1 MRYRRRNFLC
11 SAGALSSALLSGCTR
26 VSNANEKYTIG
37 EVKIGDVHKIKRVDT
52 NKISI
57 YKSGERL
64 EVDNGFFTPDWVIGE
79 EEALKARARPNDL
92 IWEVLYWYNVQ
103 QLVANEGLFERSIEV
118 FKRHIPIA
126 KELRRI
132 NNDVA
137 QLRRGLERE
146 FFDKPVISDVI
157 DLINE
162 LRRRDIYET
171 ALKYSDTLSNLEEL
185 ANTMGN
191 VPEKIE
197 KGVHS
202 YLERDPNVHLLID
215 TFEGIR
221 GDGLF
226 DFSNDLAHILGTPE
240 RPFPDAEF
248 ATKYYSRALISIQSL
263 IENMENLCKS
273 VNSDIRWAPFDSN
286 FGTSPTFYILGKAFE
301 ELRDEF
307 LVNYV
312 TDIKNTSRTMDLE
325 NRVSDGRVLSVFPD

>member
-1 MRYRRRNFLC
+1 MKHRRRNFLC

-26 VSNANEKYTIG
+26 FSNADEKYTMG
-37 EVKIGDVHKIKRVDT
+37 EVKVGDIYKIKRANT

-57 YKSGERL
+57 YKAGERL
-64 EVDNGFFTPDWVIGE
+64 KVDNGFFTPDWVIGE
-79 EEALKARARPNDL
+79 EEALDARTDQDL
-92 IWEVLYWYNVQ
+92 IWRVLYWYNVQ
-103 QLVANEGLFERSIEV
+103 QLVANDDGFGESIEV
-118 FKRHIPIA
+118 FNRHIPIA

-137 QLRRGLERE
+137 QLRRELEKK

-162 LRRRDIYET
+162 FRQQDIYQT
-171 ALKYSDTLSNLEEL
+171 ALKYTDTLSNLEEL

-202 YLERDPNVHLLID
+202 YLEEDPNVHLLID

-226 DFSNDLAHILGTPE
+226 DFSDYLYYILGTPE
-240 RPFPDAEF
+240 RPIPDAEF
-248 ATKYYSRALISIQSL
+248 ATKYYSRALLSIQNL
-263 IENMENLCKS
+263 IENMGNLCKS
-273 VNSDIRWAPFDSN
+273 VYSDIRRAPFHSN
-286 FGTSPTFYILGKAFE
+286 LGTSTTFYILGKAFE
-301 ELRDEF
+301 ELRNEF
-307 LVNYV
+307 RFNYV
-312 TDIKNTSRTMDLE
+312 HDLE
-325 NRVSDGRVLSVFPD
+325 VNSKGMDFEGKVSSGRVLSVFPD